1 LKDGKKRLKEA
12 LKLKRPSS
20 WRQKNLLLSEN
31 CKVHK
36 ACNIQAVIQECR
48 LTELRH
54 SSIVQP
60 RLLFVQKT
68 KKKKLGAQN
77 LPPIN
82 ELKTAVDAYFA
93 ERRKEFF
100 LEGMRK
106 LEKRCI
112 KCISLEGSYVEK

>member
-1 LKDGKKRLKEA
+1 
-12 LKLKRPSS
+12 LKRPSL
-20 WRQKNLLLSEN
+20 WRQKNLILSEN
-31 CKVHK
+31 YKVHK
-36 ACNIQAVIQECR
+36 ACNIQVVIQECG

-54 SSIVQP
+54 PSYSP
-60 RLLFVQKT
+60 DLAPCDFFLFK
-68 KKKKLGAQN
+68 KLKKKLGAQN

-82 ELKTAVDAYFA
+82 ELKTAADAYFA

-112 KCISLEGSYVEK
+112 KYTSVKGSYVEK

>member
-1 LKDGKKRLKEA
+1 
-12 LKLKRPSS
+12 LKRPSL
-20 WRQKNLLLSEN
+20 WRQKNLILSEN
-31 CKVHK
+31 CKVYK
-36 ACNIQAVIQECR
+36 ACNIEAVIQECG

-54 SSIVQP
+54 PSYSP
-60 RLLFVQKT
+60 DLAPCDFFLFK
-68 KKKKLGAQN
+68 KLKKKLGAQN

-82 ELKTAVDAYFA
+82 ELKTAADAYFA

-112 KCISLEGSYVEK
+112 KCTSVKGSYVEK